1 MPPVCLTAIRGLPS
15 TEIRNL
21 LGLASKI
28 KSSPEE
34 FASILR
40 GKTVL
45 QFFVEN
51 STRTRLSFE
60 TAVRRLGGTNLS
72 FSASGSSVEKGETLL
87 DTVQVIRQYG
97 VHGIVMRHRSSRA
110 PDAVARATGLPVINA
125 GDGGHEHPTQA
136 LLDAFTLA
144 EAWGIAPDRLARPAE
159 DKLFSGKSV
168 MILGDTL
175 HSRVTRSNIHLLTA
189 LGAEVILCGPSTLT
203 ISNLGLF
210 PEVRHEPF
218 PEASLG
224 RVDAVIALRLQLER
238 QSKGAI
244 PSLTEY
250 RHFWGLTAERAAS
263 MKPGAWILH
272 PGPMNRGVEI
282 DSEVADSPRSKV
294 LNQVENGVFVRM
306 AVLAT
311 LVGGW
316 KGAAS

>member
-1 MPPVCLTAIRGLPS
+1 MPPACLTAIRGLPS
-15 TEIRNL
+15 SEIRSFL
-21 LGLASKI
+21 LLAARTK
-28 KSSPEE
+28 KSPEE
-34 FASILR
+34 FSSILK

-60 TAVRRLGGTNLS
+60 TAVRMLGGQNLS
-72 FSASGSSVEKGETLL
+72 FSASGSSVQKGETLL

-97 VHGIVMRHRSSRA
+97 VHGIVMRHRSSRS
-110 PDAVARATGLPVINA
+110 PEQVARATGLPVINA

-144 EAWGIAPDRLARPAE
+144 KAWGADLKSEKP
-159 DKLFSGKSV
+159 FQGKTV

-175 HSRVTRSNIHLLTA
+175 HSRVTRSNIHLLAA
-189 LGAEVILCGPSTLT
+189 LGAEVILCGPSTLS
-203 ISNLGLF
+203 ISHLSLF
-210 PEVRHEPF
+210 PEVRYEAF
-218 PEASLG
+218 PERSLS
-224 RVDAVIALRLQLER
+224 RVDAVITLRIQIER

-244 PSLTEY
+244 PSLAEY
-250 RHFWGLTAERAAS
+250 RHFWGLTPDRAAR
-263 MKPGAWILH
+263 MKADACILH

-306 AVLAT
+306 AVLART
-311 LVGGW
+311 IGGW
-316 KGAAS
+316 EGASS